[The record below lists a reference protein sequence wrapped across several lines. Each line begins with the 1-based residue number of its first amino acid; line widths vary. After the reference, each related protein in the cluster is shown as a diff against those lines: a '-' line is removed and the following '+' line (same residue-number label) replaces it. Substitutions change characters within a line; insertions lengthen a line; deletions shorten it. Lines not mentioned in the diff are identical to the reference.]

1 MATAGPTLDSCLS
14 LYGHLPDEGGSAAAK
29 YKILDHIE
37 ISGKQLITQRP
48 AWPNRKKNSH
58 RRLTSK
64 GQWVDRAVA
73 LKLKPVDL
81 TAYILHRYFGILLTP
96 IVGVGLTATPVTLVW
111 DEEPQ
116 CKAPRPALEQPPILC
131 DPMDTL
137 TDNSGG
143 QPA

>member
-1 MATAGPTLDSCLS
+1 MALAATLCL
-14 LYGHLPDEGGSAAAK
+14 L
-29 YKILDHIE
+29 
-37 ISGKQLITQRP
+37 
-48 AWPNRKKNSH
+48 
-58 RRLTSK
+58 RLL
-64 GQWVDRAVA
+64 AN
-73 LKLKPVDL
+73 
-81 TAYILHRYFGILLTP
+81 
-96 IVGVGLTATPVTLVW
+96 GVGLTATPVTLVW